1 MQASSFTLLR
11 ALTRIRRFLR
21 YVFPSL
27 PVLSRHSLR
36 IKSETLI
43 PPTAVLETVHPCLL
57 AAVYAISEQFR
68 RYDPVLCVT
77 QANAVFPTAALWKLS
92 YQSILREMDTSQ
104 MHVLQAILIY
114 IQRSIDDT
122 TATTTDSPGDWP
134 LLGSAV
140 SIAKHLGLHLDC
152 VEWPIP
158 AWEKRLRRRIW
169 WIVYSE
175 AAFRGVLR
183 GLPRLLHGDDWD
195 VNPLGEHDFDLDNP
209 SCPSDG
215 IAQHSSTQPGPCPFC
230 CLGYDFKYLASLSNI
245 AYDVH
250 QSLFT
255 VAATKRLSHDLAATT
270 EATRPLLRRLN
281 SWKRSLPRQLSLE
294 ETPDVDSRPYFHSG
308 SAAHLKLAALTI
320 EVLIQRAQ
328 MRPLRGLTSL
338 HFGDEASGSF
348 RGAGGRYWGGDDV
361 SDVFGGDRPDIGD
374 FIRDFIALIKR
385 ALSYTQGLCA
395 YDRNSF
401 AYSCEYMPSPC
412 YGHEIADQN

>member
-1 MQASSFTLLR
+1 M
-11 ALTRIRRFLR
+11 
-21 YVFPSL
+21 
-27 PVLSRHSLR
+27 LSRHSLK

-43 PPTAVLETVHPCLL
+43 PTAAVLETVHPCLL

-77 QANAVFPTAALWKLS
+77 QANAVFPTAELWKIS
-92 YQSILREMDTSQ
+92 YQSILREMHTSQ

-152 VEWPIP
+152 AEWPIP

-169 WIVYSE
+169 WIVFSE

-195 VNPLGEHDFDLDNP
+195 VSPLGEHDFSLDNP
-209 SCPSDG
+209 TSPSDD

-230 CLGYDFKYLASLSNI
+230 CLGYEFRYLSSLSTI

-255 VAATKRLSHDLAATT
+255 VAATKRLAHDFRATT
-270 EATRPLLRRLN
+270 DMTQPLLRRLN
-281 SWKRSLPRQLSLE
+281 DWKSSLPRQLSLE
-294 ETPDVDSRPYFHSG
+294 ETPDVDNRPYFHSG
-308 SAAHLKLAALTI
+308 SAAHLKLAVLTV
-320 EVLIQRAQ
+320 EVLVHRAQ
-328 MRPLRGLTSL
+328 MRPLQGLTNLSL
-338 HFGDEASGSF
+338 HDEDSRSL
-348 RGAGGRYWGGDDV
+348 RGVDGRYWGRNDV
-361 SDVFGGDRPDIGD
+361 SDVFGADRPDISD
-374 FIRDFIALIKR
+374 FIRDSIALVKR
-385 ALSYTQGLCA
+385 ALSFTQGLCA

-401 AYSCEYMPSPC
+401 AYSCKL
-412 YGHEIADQN
+412 H